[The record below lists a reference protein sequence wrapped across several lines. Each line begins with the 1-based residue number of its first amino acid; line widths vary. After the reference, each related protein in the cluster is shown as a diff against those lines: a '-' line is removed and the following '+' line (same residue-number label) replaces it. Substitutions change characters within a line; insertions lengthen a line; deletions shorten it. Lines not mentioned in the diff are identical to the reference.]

1 MTLQHKQD
9 AQFAKSVLFVAFANL
24 TYFFVEFIAANN
36 IHSSSLFAD
45 SIDFLEDAS
54 INILIFL
61 ALGWSIKSK
70 ARLGKCLAMI
80 LVIPALAF
88 LYTIW
93 QKFNMPSVPDPSI
106 LSLTGFGALLVNLTC
121 TFILMRFRN
130 YQGSLTRTAFLS
142 ARNDA
147 LANIG
152 IIIAGLIGYIWVSMW
167 PDLIVG
173 FLIMAI
179 NLDAAKEIWEASE
192 SHEIP
197 LKP

>member
-24 TYFFVEFIAANN
+24 TYFFVEFIAANTIN
-36 IHSSSLFAD
+36 SSSLFAD

-130 YQGSLTRTAFLS
+130 YQGSLTRAAFLS

>member
-61 ALGWSIKSK
+61 ALGWSIKNK
-70 ARLGKCLAMI
+70 TRLGKCLAMI

-106 LSLTGFGALLVNLTC
+106 LSLTGLGALLVNLTC

-130 YQGSLTRTAFLS
+130 YQGSLTRAAFLS

-147 LANIG
+147 LANVG

>member
-1 MTLQHKQD
+1 MTLQYKQD

-130 YQGSLTRTAFLS
+130 YQGSLTRAAFLS

>member
-24 TYFFVEFIAANN
+24 TYFFVEFIAANT

-54 INILIFL
+54 INILIFS
-61 ALGWSIKSK
+61 ALGWSIKNK

-130 YQGSLTRTAFLS
+130 YQGSLTRAAFLS

>member
-130 YQGSLTRTAFLS
+130 YQGSLTRAAFLS

-192 SHEIP
+192 SQEIP

>member
-130 YQGSLTRTAFLS
+130 YQGSLTKAAFLS

-179 NLDAAKEIWEASE
+179 NLDAAKEIWETSE

>member
-24 TYFFVEFIAANN
+24 TYFFVEFIAANT

-130 YQGSLTRTAFLS
+130 YQGSLTRAAFLS

>member
-130 YQGSLTRTAFLS
+130 YQGSLTRAAFLS

-152 IIIAGLIGYIWVSMW
+152 IIIAGLIGYIWLSMW

-192 SHEIP
+192 SDEMP

>member
-24 TYFFVEFIAANN
+24 AYFFVEFIVANN
-36 IHSSSLFAD
+36 IHSTSLFAD

-61 ALGWSIKSK
+61 ALGWSIKNK

-130 YQGSLTRTAFLS
+130 YQGSLTRAAFLS

>member
-9 AQFAKSVLFVAFANL
+9 AQFTKSVLFVAFANL

-61 ALGWSIKSK
+61 ALGWSIKNK

-80 LVIPALAF
+80 LVIPAIAF

-130 YQGSLTRTAFLS
+130 YQGSLTRAAFLS

-192 SHEIP
+192 SHEIS

>member
-9 AQFAKSVLFVAFANL
+9 AQFAKSVSFVAFANL
-24 TYFFVEFIAANN
+24 TYFFVEFIAANT

-130 YQGSLTRTAFLS
+130 YQGSLTRAAFLS

>member
-24 TYFFVEFIAANN
+24 TYFFVEFIAANT

-130 YQGSLTRTAFLS
+130 YQGSLTRAAFLS

-167 PDLIVG
+167 PDLIIG

-192 SHEIP
+192 SQEIP

>member
-9 AQFAKSVLFVAFANL
+9 AQFAKSVLFVASANL

-80 LVIPALAF
+80 LVIPAFAF

-93 QKFNMPSVPDPSI
+93 QKFNVPSVPDPSI

-130 YQGSLTRTAFLS
+130 YQGSLTRAAFLS

>member
-1 MTLQHKQD
+1 MTLDDKQD

-24 TYFFVEFIAANN
+24 TYFFVEFLVANN

-45 SIDFLEDAS
+45 SVDFLEDAS

-61 ALGWSIKSK
+61 ALGWSIKNK
-70 ARLGKCLAMI
+70 ARLGKCLAVI
-80 LVIPALAF
+80 LIIPALAF
-88 LYTIW
+88 LYTVW

-106 LSLTGFGALLVNLTC
+106 LSLTGLGALFVNLTC

-130 YQGSLTRTAFLS
+130 YQGSLTRAAFLS

>member
-130 YQGSLTRTAFLS
+130 YQGSLTRAAFLS

-192 SHEIP
+192 SYEIP

>member
-1 MTLQHKQD
+1 MTFDHKQD

-24 TYFFVEFIAANN
+24 TYFFVEFIAANT

-61 ALGWSIKSK
+61 ALGWSIKNK

-130 YQGSLTRTAFLS
+130 YQGSLTRAAFLS

>member
-61 ALGWSIKSK
+61 ALGWSIKNK

-80 LVIPALAF
+80 LVIRALAF

-130 YQGSLTRTAFLS
+130 YQGSLTRAAFLS

>member
-61 ALGWSIKSK
+61 AFGWSIKSK

-130 YQGSLTRTAFLS
+130 YQGSLTRAAFLS

>member
-1 MTLQHKQD
+1 
-9 AQFAKSVLFVAFANL
+9 
-24 TYFFVEFIAANN
+24 
-36 IHSSSLFAD
+36 
-45 SIDFLEDAS
+45 
-54 INILIFL
+54 
-61 ALGWSIKSK
+61 
-70 ARLGKCLAMI
+70 MI
-80 LVIPALAF
+80 LVIPAIAF

-121 TFILMRFRN
+121 AFILMRFRN
-130 YQGSLTRTAFLS
+130 YQGSLTRAAFLS

-152 IIIAGLIGYIWVSMW
+152 IIIAGLIGYIWLSMW

-173 FLIMAI
+173 FFIMAI

-192 SHEIP
+192 SHKIP

>member
-61 ALGWSIKSK
+61 ALGWSIKNK

-80 LVIPALAF
+80 LVIPAIAF
-88 LYTIW
+88 LYTVW

-106 LSLTGFGALLVNLTC
+106 LSLTGLGALFVNLTC

-130 YQGSLTRTAFLS
+130 YQGSLTRAAFLS

>member
-1 MTLQHKQD
+1 MTFYHKQD

-24 TYFFVEFIAANN
+24 AYFFVEFIVANN
-36 IHSSSLFAD
+36 IHSASLFAD

-61 ALGWSIKSK
+61 ALGWSVKNK
-70 ARLGKCLAMI
+70 ERLGKCLAVI
-80 LVIPALAF
+80 LVIPTLAF
-88 LYTIW
+88 LYTAW

-106 LSLTGFGALLVNLTC
+106 LSLTGLGALLVNLNC
-121 TFILMRFRN
+121 VFVLMRFRD
-130 YQGSLTRTAFLS
+130 YQGSLTRAAFLS
-142 ARNDA
+142 TRNDA
-147 LANIG
+147 LANLG
-152 IIIAGLIGYIWVSMW
+152 IIIAGLIGFIWLSMW

-173 FLIMAI
+173 FFIMAI

-192 SHEIP
+192 SDKIP

>member
-9 AQFAKSVLFVAFANL
+9 KQFAKSVLFVAFANL
-24 TYFFVEFIAANN
+24 TYFFVEFIAANT
-36 IHSSSLFAD
+36 IHSSSLFPD

-130 YQGSLTRTAFLS
+130 YQGSLTRAAFLS

>member
-61 ALGWSIKSK
+61 ALGWSIKNK

-106 LSLTGFGALLVNLTC
+106 LSLTGLGALLVNLTC

-130 YQGSLTRTAFLS
+130 YQGSLTRAAFLS

>member
-24 TYFFVEFIAANN
+24 TYFFVEFIAANT

-61 ALGWSIKSK
+61 ALGWSIKNK
-70 ARLGKCLAMI
+70 AKLGKCLAVI

-106 LSLTGFGALLVNLTC
+106 LSLTGLGALLVNLTC

-130 YQGSLTRTAFLS
+130 YQGSLTRAAFLS

-147 LANIG
+147 LANVG

>member
-61 ALGWSIKSK
+61 ALGWSIKNK
-70 ARLGKCLAMI
+70 AKLGKCLAVI

-106 LSLTGFGALLVNLTC
+106 LSLTGLGALLVNLTC

-130 YQGSLTRTAFLS
+130 YQGSLTRAAFLS

-147 LANIG
+147 LANVG

>member
-1 MTLQHKQD
+1 MTLQHKQN
-9 AQFAKSVLFVAFANL
+9 AQFAKSVLFVASANL

-93 QKFNMPSVPDPSI
+93 QKFNVPSVPDPSI

-121 TFILMRFRN
+121 TFILMQFRN
-130 YQGSLTRTAFLS
+130 YQGSLTRAAFLS

>member
-61 ALGWSIKSK
+61 ALGWSIKNK

-93 QKFNMPSVPDPSI
+93 QKFNMPSVPDPFI
-106 LSLTGFGALLVNLTC
+106 LSLTGLGALLVNLTC

-130 YQGSLTRTAFLS
+130 YQGSLTRAAFLS

>member
-24 TYFFVEFIAANN
+24 TYFFVEFIAANH

-130 YQGSLTRTAFLS
+130 YQGSLTRAAFLS

-152 IIIAGLIGYIWVSMW
+152 IIIAGLIGYIWLSMW

-192 SHEIP
+192 SDEMP